1 MAIFRELK
9 SAGPCL
15 SGASGCEIR
24 ELPAITCHQFPV
36 RWSASLLSCQIYCSA
51 VSSLLSGS
59 LYYLLIGPRRCVNTL
74 NFCPTRDFDRSRKPS
89 KKHRKSACHKGSPRT
104 LKQRPRGS
112 QNGAQM
118 VPKPPKNE
126 IRILTRKATSK
137 KTSKYQIRTLFAMFG
152 AYPGPPKNILFH
164 HFLETKTS
172 PGASPK
178 GTCKTA
184 CKKTIPFSQK

>member
-1 MAIFRELK
+1 MEVENRPL
-9 SAGPCL
+9 
-15 SGASGCEIR
+15 
-24 ELPAITCHQFPV
+24 ITCHQFPV
-36 RWSASLLSCQIYCSA
+36 RTVLLSLVTSFLSVANLLSDGLLVCC
-51 VSSLLSGS
+51 LLSGS
-59 LYYLLIGPRRCVNTL
+59 LYYLLIGPRNNVNTS
-74 NFCPTRDFDRSRKPS
+74 NFCPARDFDRSRKPS
-89 KKHRKSACHKGSPRT
+89 KKHRKSTCHKGSPWT

-112 QNGAQM
+112 QNGVQM

-152 AYPGPPKNILFH
+152 AYPGPLKNILFH

-172 PGASPK
+172 PGASPE

-184 CKKTIPFSQK
+184 CKKVIHFSKK